1 MFKWSKITS
10 LAYLT
15 LLELNIQEFPIPA
28 KKIKCKGVMISSY
41 QNYAKKTGLSRASGT
56 KTISIFLLVLGR
68 ALDEQP

>member
-1 MFKWSKITS
+1 MFEWSKITS

-41 QNYAKKTGLSRASGT
+41 QNYAKKQDFPWM
-56 KTISIFLLVLGR
+56 K
-68 ALDEQP
+68 